1 MFVEI
6 KNVTKSYNI
15 INDIKLKALDQIN
28 LILKGPGLVFITGDP
43 GSGKTTLLNIM
54 AGIEDYDDG
63 AVVVNGQSL
72 DYFKKNKL

>member
-15 INDIKLKALDQIN
+15 INDIKLKTLDQID

-43 GSGKTTLLNIM
+43 GSGNTTLLNII